1 MADEADVPAGVSTT
15 EPSSGSLSDYSI
27 PWRMWGLCLSKA
39 GETFRY
45 TDLGFI
51 LDDPPEL
58 LELPDA
64 NPGTPLWGW
73 DGSRGDGEGHQGVY
87 FGGAPYAEPKA
98 IWEYLFKTFGI
109 PPPGHP
115 LRPLAE
121 GKEAALVISGGVD
134 PWGNPLRT
142 QHVLTVAQTRYR
154 RMLLCKKGSG
164 GGIPTLYVRT
174 TSAGLVAEQLVWRRL
189 ALYLT
194 IEEKTTFDL
203 LIREVTAM
211 PPYYGLPEGAGLDPW
226 ETAQIN
232 ELIARYAPELLGP
245 FPYDETTLGA
255 CKTLWQKRGLEG
267 VPESTAWI
275 NRALCCRAVVKW
287 TEVTR
292 ARDLALRFAKA
303 NELVHVQLCF
313 GRNPFFAPEDA
324 ESSYAGHYT
333 PFPTWGEHPGW
344 SGETTSWALDLSGDV
359 TFGQFEEFAKSEGI
373 EISQS
378 GGEVECWL
386 IAYVGE
392 LLDTPMMFFGEGTHT
407 LRVSWKTVLRGE
419 E

>member
-1 MADEADVPAGVSTT
+1 MADEIVIPTGTSAS
-15 EPSSGSLSDYSI
+15 ESSSGSLSDYSI
-27 PWRMWGLCLSKA
+27 PWRMWGLCFSRA

-45 TDLGFI
+45 TELGFV
-51 LDDPPEL
+51 LEDPPEL
-58 LELPDA
+58 EELPDA
-64 NPGTPLWGW
+64 HPGTPLWGW
-73 DGSRGDGEGHQGVY
+73 DGFLGDGDGTRGSY

-109 PPPGHP
+109 PPSGHP

-142 QHVLTVAQTRYR
+142 QHFLTIAQTRYR
-154 RMLLCKKGSG
+154 RVLLRKKGSG
-164 GGIPTLYVRT
+164 NGMPTLYVRK

-194 IEEKTTFDL
+194 IEKKTTFDL
-203 LIREVTAM
+203 VIREVTAM
-211 PPYYGLPEGAGLDPW
+211 PPYFGVPEESGQLPLDP
-226 ETAQIN
+226 AQADV
-232 ELIARYAPELLGP
+232 LMTRYAPELLGP
-245 FPYDETTLGA
+245 FPHDETTLGA
-255 CKTLWQKRGLEG
+255 CKTLWQTQQLEG
-267 VPESTAWI
+267 WPGTAWV

-292 ARDLALRFAKA
+292 ARDLALRFTKVS
-303 NELVHVQLCF
+303 ERVHVQLCF

-324 ESSYAGHYT
+324 ESAYAGHHT
-333 PFPTWGEHPGW
+333 AFPIWGEHADW
-344 SGETTSWALDLSGDV
+344 SGETTSWALDLSDDV
-359 TFGQFEEFAKSEGI
+359 TFGQFEDFAKSEGI
-373 EISQS
+373 EISPS
-378 GGEVECWL
+378 GGEVDCWL

-392 LLDTPMMFFGEGTHT
+392 LLDTPMMFFGEGAHT

-419 E
+419 H

>member
-1 MADEADVPAGVSTT
+1 MADEIVIPTGTSAS
-15 EPSSGSLSDYSI
+15 EPSSGSLSDYSV
-27 PWRMWGLCLSKA
+27 PWRMWGLCFSRA

-45 TDLGFI
+45 TELGFV
-51 LDDPPEL
+51 LEDPPEL
-58 LELPDA
+58 EELPDA
-64 NPGTPLWGW
+64 HPGTPLWGW
-73 DGSRGDGEGHQGVY
+73 DGFLGDGDGTRGSY

-109 PPPGHP
+109 PPSGHP

-142 QHVLTVAQTRYR
+142 QHFLTIAQTRYR
-154 RMLLCKKGSG
+154 RVLLRKKGSG
-164 GGIPTLYVRT
+164 NGMPTLYVRK

-194 IEEKTTFDL
+194 IEKKTTFDL
-203 LIREVTAM
+203 VIREVTAM
-211 PPYYGLPEGAGLDPW
+211 PPYFGVPEESGQLSLDP
-226 ETAQIN
+226 AQADV
-232 ELIARYAPELLGP
+232 LMTRYAPELLGP
-245 FPYDETTLGA
+245 FPHDETTLGA
-255 CKTLWQKRGLEG
+255 CKTLWQTQQLEG
-267 VPESTAWI
+267 WPGTAWV

-292 ARDLALRFAKA
+292 ARDLALRFTKVS
-303 NELVHVQLCF
+303 ERVHVQLCF

-324 ESSYAGHYT
+324 ESAYAGHHT
-333 PFPTWGEHPGW
+333 AFPIWGEHADW
-344 SGETTSWALDLSGDV
+344 SGETTSWALDLSDDV
-359 TFGQFEEFAKSEGI
+359 TFGQFEDFAKSEGI
-373 EISQS
+373 EISPS
-378 GGEVECWL
+378 GGEVDCWL

-392 LLDTPMMFFGEGTHT
+392 LLDTPMMFFGEGAHT

-419 E
+419 H